1 MKAAFQ
7 AAEDSGFSGKTRKW
21 PGAAACLPPNQEPF
35 GDDLRANDLS
45 EEILKPYEQRPI
57 FCIGRSALF
66 AGYVGFRADR
76 AGCPAVDKKGSFL
89 VKYGKQPRAAACLR
103 MEPARIKSARND
115 QQSER

>member
-66 AGYVGFRADR
+66 AGYVALEQTEQGVL
-76 AGCPAVDKKGSFL
+76 PWIKKVPFS
-89 VKYGKQPRAAACLR
+89 
-103 MEPARIKSARND
+103 
-115 QQSER
+115 

>member
-1 MKAAFQ
+1 
-7 AAEDSGFSGKTRKW
+7 
-21 PGAAACLPPNQEPF
+21 
-35 GDDLRANDLS
+35 
-45 EEILKPYEQRPI
+45 
-57 FCIGRSALF
+57 LF